1 MQLGKDFK
9 KVLRQIEEEK
19 GLSEETIVS
28 SLEAAMVS
36 AYKKF
41 KGGNQHTEVYIDVE
55 NGEFSLYE
63 VYEIVEEVVNP
74 DAEMTLEEAERR
86 GYKELEVGDIIRT
99 EVLPEDF
106 GRIAAQTAR
115 QVIIQKLKDAERQVV
130 YEQFSDKIGNIV
142 TGSIFK
148 AEGDQILVRLN
159 DKTEAIMPKEE
170 RILGEKYIPGSRM
183 KFYLLDVRQTTRG
196 PRIIVSRTHP
206 GLLRR
211 LLELEVPE
219 IQDGVVEIRNIVREA
234 GTRAKIAVASLDVN
248 VEPLGACVGKQGGRI
263 KSISSELN
271 GERIDII
278 VFNNDP
284 LKYIVNALSPAKV
297 VRIEPLLDQDRS
309 VIAYV
314 RSDQLSLA
322 IGKAGQNVRLAARL
336 TGWKIDIKVKEEE
349 KLPTMKDLFMDLSE
363 IIDEDN
369 KEERPMDK
377 QSSQPVLKKQRP
389 RTCVGC
395 GRVPEA
401 YPAALS
407 GRLMARCAMIQR
419 ERPMAAVRMSAP
431 GVPGR
436 VREEEKILF
445 AGAEGRVPE
454 ALYAELLEKCGE
466 EEAG

>member
-9 KVLRQIEEEK
+9 KVLKQIEEEK
-19 GLSEETIVS
+19 GLSEETIIS

-41 KGGNQHTEVYIDVE
+41 KGGNQHIEVHIDIE
-55 NGEFSLYE
+55 SGEISLYE
-63 VYEIVEEVVNP
+63 VYEIVSEVVNA
-74 DAEMTLEEAERR
+74 DAEMTPEEAERR
-86 GYKELEVGDIIRT
+86 GYKDLEVGDVIRS

-170 RILGEKYIPGSRM
+170 RIVGEKYNPGDRM

-219 IQDGVVEIRNIVREA
+219 ISDGVVEIRNIVREA

-271 GERIDII
+271 GER
-278 VFNNDP
+278 
-284 LKYIVNALSPAKV
+284 NALSPAKI

-314 RSDQLSLA
+314 HSDQLSLA

-336 TGWKIDIKVKEEE
+336 TGWKIDIKVKDEE
-349 KLPTMKDLFMDLSE
+349 KLPTMKDLFMDFSE
-363 IIDEDN
+363 MMS
-369 KEERPMDK
+369 EEGK
-377 QSSQPVLKKQRP
+377 
-389 RTCVGC
+389 
-395 GRVPEA
+395 
-401 YPAALS
+401 
-407 GRLMARCAMIQR
+407 
-419 ERPMAAVRMSAP
+419 
-431 GVPGR
+431 
-436 VREEEKILF
+436 
-445 AGAEGRVPE
+445 
-454 ALYAELLEKCGE
+454 
-466 EEAG
+466 